1 MTQGDLTST
10 AWGRAMQQ
18 QENPANKPGLQIP
31 AVSIYSYL
39 AYCNELHNLQGVK
52 RVRQPAGKNYY
63 VIDTLQSKHIYSI
76 KLNMINTDIN
86 IEPLLKQLG
95 QRLKEAR
102 LARNESQELFAQ
114 RLGLT
119 RQSYSRMEKGSPQTL
134 IGNWL
139 AASSILGR
147 LADWQEVLAE
157 KEDLFAKL
165 EKKSSKRQRAGG
177 RRKRK
182 K

>member
-1 MTQGDLTST
+1 
-10 AWGRAMQQ
+10 
-18 QENPANKPGLQIP
+18 
-31 AVSIYSYL
+31 
-39 AYCNELHNLQGVK
+39 
-52 RVRQPAGKNYY
+52 
-63 VIDTLQSKHIYSI
+63 
-76 KLNMINTDIN
+76 MINKDIN
-86 IEPLLKQLG
+86 IEPLLKKLG

-165 EKKSSKRQRAGG
+165 EKKSGKRQRAGG

>member
-1 MTQGDLTST
+1 MTIFLHLFHHFVVTVRLDASYCVTKKLLPKMGKRSN
-10 AWGRAMQQ
+10 
-18 QENPANKPGLQIP
+18 ENDTEN
-31 AVSIYSYL
+31 
-39 AYCNELHNLQGVK
+39 
-52 RVRQPAGKNYY
+52 NYT
-63 VIDTLQSKHIYSI
+63 V
-76 KLNMINTDIN
+76 INTLHSIQFNAVKLYMFNNDTN
-86 IEPLLKQLG
+86 TESLLKQLG

-139 AASSILGR
+139 AAGSILDR
-147 LADWQEVLAE
+147 LDDWQDVLAE
-157 KEDLFAKL
+157 KEDLFAKF
-165 EKKSSKRQRAGG
+165 EKKSSKRQRAGS
-177 RRKRK
+177 RRKGK